1 MYLKS
6 FLKGSSPLSS
16 SSSSQVALTRGG
28 VTCQILDFFFVLYW
42 FNGCGNSDEESN
54 YRGILSGFVKSLF
67 SNVFI
72 CVLINFMNGNFYK
85 IRVFNEKIDCANN
98 IIYVKSF

>member
-6 FLKGSSPLSS
+6 FLKGSSPLT
-16 SSSSQVALTRGG
+16 TRGG

-54 YRGILSGFVKSLF
+54 YEESFLVLLNLFFQTFSYVCSLIL
-67 SNVFI
+67 
-72 CVLINFMNGNFYK
+72 
-85 IRVFNEKIDCANN
+85 
-98 IIYVKSF
+98 